1 MVDRQL
7 LRACA
12 SLGIRLIHS
21 KPGQPAGRGKIERF
35 FRSVREQFLV
45 EIGSGRELDDL
56 GQLNTLFTAW
66 VETVYHRRVHSET
79 GQTPIATLV
88 DDARRCCRRR
98 PSCARRSCGPS
109 SAPSPRPPR

>member
-35 FRSVREQFLV
+35 FRTVREQFLV

-56 GQLNTLFTAW
+56 VQLNTLFTAW
-66 VETVYHRRVHSET
+66 VETVFVLDTQFGLSFR
-79 GQTPIATLV
+79 
-88 DDARRCCRRR
+88 
-98 PSCARRSCGPS
+98 
-109 SAPSPRPPR
+109 